1 MPGAA
6 ATIGSNHVCPMC
18 TGTVPHVGGP
28 IIGPGVPTVL
38 IGGKPAAVMGDMCVC
53 VGPPDT
59 IVMGVANVLI
69 GGKSAVTVG
78 DMTAHGGSIVMGEPT
93 VLIGTSQAVPTA
105 VMPIQNIP
113 FPEITSRD
121 RRAAR
126 RAGQDLTEAENNQ
139 NAIREAATNSEQ
151 QQGEPRIFNLR
162 WEDKEVIVRKS
173 RIIRVIAIK
182 GQTVNI
188 KDGESVN
195 IKIKTP
201 DKPIDKEKE
210 IVVNGKVRSNVVIAT
225 WEVENTEN
233 QK

>member
-18 TGTVPHVGGP
+18 TGTVPHIGGP

-38 IGGKPAAVMGDMCVC
+38 IGGKPASVMGDMCVC

-59 IVMGVANVLI
+59 IVMGVGNVLI
-69 GGKSAVTVG
+69 GGKPAVTVG
-78 DMTAHGGSIVMGEPT
+78 DMTAHGGSIVVGEPT

-121 RRAAR
+121 RRLAR

-139 NAIREAATNSEQ
+139 NTIREGATNSEQ
-151 QQGEPRIFNLR
+151 QQGEPRIFNLQ
-162 WEDKEVIVRKS
+162 W
-173 RIIRVIAIK
+173 
-182 GQTVNI
+182 
-188 KDGESVN
+188 
-195 IKIKTP
+195 
-201 DKPIDKEKE
+201 EKE
-210 IVVNGKVRSNVVIAT
+210 ETVVRDSKTLRVLTLKGNTLNISDGTSIHLNVKIPAFLDQQAKTVALSGTVSDKIFTAT
-225 WEVENTEN
+225 WEIEAL
-233 QK
+233 